1 MFGDNQY
8 GLPPEN
14 TEGFYNYRVRE
25 EYKSRAHVVSTC
37 HLDKIVQQ
45 LTGIIDKYLVLDL
58 ETGMDWSVTVGSSP
72 TRPATTAGTAPSFS
86 WPTPTGGGPSMS

>member
-25 EYKSRAHVVSTC
+25 EYESRAHVVSTC

-45 LTGIIDKYLVLDL
+45 LTGIIDKYSVLDL
-58 ETGMDWSVTVGSSP
+58 ETVMDWSATAGSSP
-72 TRPATTAGTAPSFS
+72 TRPATTVTPLFS
-86 WPTPTGGGPSMS
+86 WPTPAKG